1 MDRITGRQDNHETF
15 ERVLER
21 RVARRKFIMS
31 SMGAL
36 PVLAAAGLLLKPS
49 AAKAA
54 PVDGLNFSPISLMTN
69 DQVTVPAGY
78 SSQVLISWG
87 DPVLPGA
94 PAFNNATITPEIQRQ
109 QFGFNSDF
117 LGYFPFPNNPFS
129 TPGYGGGQ
137 SSRWGLLTVNHE
149 YTDGRLMFPGYD
161 SNSPTFNEV
170 NTEIAAHGLSIVL
183 VYRIYDEWRY
193 WSGSSFNRRIHGE
206 TEMAI
211 TGPAAGDSLLQVSYD
226 STGTAV
232 RGMLNNCG
240 GGKTPWGTL
249 LTCEENFNQ
258 YFANASQLDP
268 DSATAKSHARYG
280 LTSGESRRKW
290 ERFHNRFDLSKDP
303 NEPFRFGYVVEI
315 DPYDPSYKPKK
326 RTALG
331 RMKHEAAVTTIAPG
345 GQAIVYMGDDQRFD
359 YMYKFVSQGTFNR
372 SDRSQN
378 MDLLDSGTLYVAK
391 FNDDGSGDWIPLIA
405 GQGALSEWTPA
416 QVSIKTREA
425 ADLVGAT
432 AMDRP
437 EDVEVSPTTGK
448 IYAAMTNNSRRTA
461 EQVNAANPRAGNS
474 FGHIIEITETN
485 DNHAGD
491 SFNWEIFMLC
501 GDPAVVDA
509 GTFFAG
515 FDPSAVSPIANPDN
529 LLFDSV
535 GNLWIATDG
544 QPRTLNGNDG
554 IYACPVFGPDRG
566 FVRQFLSGV
575 IGSEVA
581 SLEMTPDDGTLFAAI
596 QHPGEGSTI
605 LEPTSRWPDFSLNPP
620 RPGVVATVKTGRGGR
635 YIGS

>member
-1 MDRITGRQDNHETF
+1 MIMRSSYPALLIF
-15 ERVLER
+15 LILCL
-21 RVARRKFIMS
+21 VA
-31 SMGAL
+31 G
-36 PVLAAAGLLLKPS
+36 
-49 AAKAA
+49 
-54 PVDGLNFSPISLMTN
+54 
-69 DQVTVPAGY
+69 
-78 SSQVLISWG
+78 
-87 DPVLPGA
+87 
-94 PAFNNATITPEIQRQ
+94 
-109 QFGFNSDF
+109 F
-117 LGYFPFPNNPFS
+117 LG
-129 TPGYGGGQ
+129 
-137 SSRWGLLTVNHE
+137 
-149 YTDGRLMFPGYD
+149 
-161 SNSPTFNEV
+161 
-170 NTEIAAHGLSIVL
+170 SIVT
-183 VYRIYDEWRY
+183 RSAIPEWY
-193 WSGSSFNRRIHGE
+193 NQLIK
-206 TEMAI
+206 
-211 TGPAAGDSLLQVSYD
+211 PA
-226 STGTAV
+226 
-232 RGMLNNCG
+232 
-240 GGKTPWGTL
+240 
-249 LTCEENFNQ
+249 
-258 YFANASQLDP
+258 
-268 DSATAKSHARYG
+268 
-280 LTSGESRRKW
+280 
-290 ERFHNRFDLSKDP
+290 
-303 NEPFRFGYVVEI
+303 
-315 DPYDPSYKPKK
+315 
-326 RTALG
+326 
-331 RMKHEAAVTTIAPG
+331 
-345 GQAIVYMGDDQRFD
+345 
-359 YMYKFVSQGTFNR
+359 
-372 SDRSQN
+372 
-378 MDLLDSGTLYVAK
+378 
-391 FNDDGSGDWIPLIA
+391 
-405 GQGALSEWTPA
+405 WTPA

-448 IYAAMTNNSRRTA
+448 IYAAMTNNSRRPA

-501 GDPAVVDA
+501 GDPAVVEA

-554 IYACPVFGPDRG
+554 IYACPVFGPDRR